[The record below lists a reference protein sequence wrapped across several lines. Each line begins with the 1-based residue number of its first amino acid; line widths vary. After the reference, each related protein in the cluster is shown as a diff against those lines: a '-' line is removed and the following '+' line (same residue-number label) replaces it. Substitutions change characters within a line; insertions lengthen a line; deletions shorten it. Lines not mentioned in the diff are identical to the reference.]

1 MSADILVHQSVY
13 HFGGQDYQVSVYSRP
28 DGSHVAR
35 TAFSADDVILN
46 DGPSLEEVLAK
57 HRRLLPL
64 AVNSRM
70 ILRDLRSKR

>member
-35 TAFSADDVILN
+35 TAFSAEDVIVN
-46 DGPSLEEVLAK
+46 DGPTLEEVLAK
-57 HRRLLPL
+57 HQRLLPL
-64 AVNSRM
+64 AVNSRQL
-70 ILRDLRSKR
+70 LRNFRSER